1 MGSDAVEGFFPER
14 VLALTT
20 TRSGGVSHG
29 DWQGFNLAEHVGDD
43 PAAVAANRRELLS
56 ALPTGTR
63 IGWLQ
68 QEHGTAVVS
77 AERVAGDAADAAVSS
92 TPGVACAVLTADC
105 LPILLA
111 DVQGRCVAAVHAGWR
126 GLAAGVLEN
135 ALQAMNLPPSRVLAW
150 LGPCIGPD
158 AFEVGADVCAAFDAG
173 SDASVAACFRPGE
186 RRGHWLADLQAL
198 AGLRLGALG
207 VAAVQRDQRC
217 TVAEQAQFYSYRRDG
232 RTGRMASLILIKP

>member
-1 MGSDAVEGFFPER
+1 VSDE
-14 VLALTT
+14 
-20 TRSGGVSHG
+20 
-29 DWQGFNLAEHVGDD
+29 DWRGFNLAEHVGDD
-43 PAAVAANRRELLS
+43 PAAVAANRRALLS
-56 ALPTGTR
+56 TLPTGTR
-63 IGWLQ
+63 IAWLQ
-68 QEHGTAVVS
+68 QVHGTAVVS
-77 AERVAGDAADAAVSS
+77 AERVAGDVADAAVSS

-111 DVQGRCVAAVHAGWR
+111 DVEGRCVAAVHAGWR

-158 AFEVGADVCAAFDAG
+158 AFEVGADVYAAFAAG
-173 SDASVAACFRPGE
+173 SDAAVAACFRPGE

-198 AGLRLGALG
+198 AGLRLSALG
-207 VAAVQRDQRC
+207 VAAVKRDQRC
-217 TVAEQAQFYSYRRDG
+217 TVAEPAQFYSYRRDG